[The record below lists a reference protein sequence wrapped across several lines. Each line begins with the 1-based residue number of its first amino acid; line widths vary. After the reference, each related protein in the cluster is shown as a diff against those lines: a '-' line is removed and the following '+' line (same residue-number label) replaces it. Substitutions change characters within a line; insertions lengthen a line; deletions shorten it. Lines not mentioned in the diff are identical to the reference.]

1 MNKEKFDELKTV
13 EKYHFIVN
21 RTANRGRAG
30 KSLPALEEKLRAGG
44 VPHQMHFTESPG
56 DATRIAGRLPDGA
69 SVIVVGG
76 DGTINEVV
84 NGLYGRDC
92 MLSIIPAGSGNDFV
106 KMFDMDIPRDRSI
119 GYATGSKIR
128 QIDIGHIQIKRK
140 NGVEVQRYFVNAVGI
155 GLDALVS
162 HINSQFNLLKG
173 FPAYVVAALKAIVVY
188 KPQNAVMRLQGQV
201 WEGRPLLLAVGNGS
215 TVGGGFKLT
224 PNAQLDDGMLDICWA
239 ERMSLWRIAR
249 ILPTVLSGRHLK
261 FPEVRSSRASELI
274 FQSDAGVPVHIDGEM
289 MGLDVVEVRI
299 SIADKKMSLLV

>member
-249 ILPTVLSGRHLK
+249 ILP
-261 FPEVRSSRASELI
+261 
-274 FQSDAGVPVHIDGEM
+274 
-289 MGLDVVEVRI
+289 
-299 SIADKKMSLLV
+299 